1 MVSLSR
7 IDTSIVTSGGQ
18 QRLLVADED
27 SQGVLARILTTLQLM
42 NIYLSTITDEQ
53 LDETDI
59 PVEVR

>member
-7 IDTSIVTSGGQ
+7 VDTSTVTSGGQ
-18 QRLLVADED
+18 QKLWVTDEASRDLL
-27 SQGVLARILTTLQLM
+27 SRILAQLQIL
-42 NIYLSTITDEQ
+42 NVHQSRVTDEE

>member
-7 IDTSIVTSGGQ
+7 VDTSIVTSGGQ

-27 SQGVLARILTTLQLM
+27 TQGVLARILTQLQLL
-42 NIYLSTITDEQ
+42 NVYQSAITDEQ
-53 LDETDI
+53 IDETDI

>member
-7 IDTSIVTSGGQ
+7 VDTSLVTSGGQ

-27 SQGVLARILTTLQLM
+27 SQTVLARILTQLLLL
-42 NIYLSTITDEQ
+42 NVYQSVITDEA